1 MDAKSVENLCGMVKM
16 KAYSVDFYSKIIVT
30 KCIDKNKTD
39 EENIQNV
46 ENYLKNIIY
55 KEIIGYVTDMR
66 RASVK
71 CESELLEDLG
81 KAYYNE

>member
-1 MDAKSVENLCGMVKM
+1 M
-16 KAYSVDFYSKIIVT
+16 KTYSVDFYSKIIVT

-39 EENIQNV
+39 EENIQSV

-55 KEIIGYVTDMR
+55 REIIGYISDMR
-66 RASVK
+66 RAYVK

-81 KAYYNE
+81 RLYYNE

>member
-1 MDAKSVENLCGMVKM
+1 MYN
-16 KAYSVDFYSKIIVT
+16 VDFYSKIIVT

-39 EENIQNV
+39 EENIQSV

-55 KEIIGYVTDMR
+55 REIIGYIAEMR

-71 CESELLEDLG
+71 CESELLEGLG
-81 KAYYNE
+81 ETYYNE

>member
-1 MDAKSVENLCGMVKM
+1 MVKM

-39 EENIQNV
+39 EENIQSV
-46 ENYLKNIIY
+46 ENYLKNMMY
-55 KEIIGYVTDMR
+55 KEITSYISDMR

-81 KAYYNE
+81 RVYYNE

>member
-1 MDAKSVENLCGMVKM
+1 MVKM

-39 EENIQNV
+39 EENIQSV
-46 ENYLKNIIY
+46 ENYLKNMMH
-55 KEIIGYVTDMR
+55 KEITRYISDMR

-71 CESELLEDLG
+71 CESELLEDLERL
-81 KAYYNE
+81 YYNE